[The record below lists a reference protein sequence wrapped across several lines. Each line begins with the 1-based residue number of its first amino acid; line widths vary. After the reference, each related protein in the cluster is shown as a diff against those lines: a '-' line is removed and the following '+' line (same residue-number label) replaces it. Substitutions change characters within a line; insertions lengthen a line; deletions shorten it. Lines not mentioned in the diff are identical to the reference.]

1 MPYATAVTTGFK
13 SIDIILSSVNKRN
26 GLEHLCEQYG
36 IRAEEVLSFGDNIND
51 LEQVPKDVV
60 YNKIVSVIDATYL
73 DQQIAKLPDRLKVD
87 YEMFKSR
94 DIILELMP
102 KGVHKAVGLELL
114 TKHLGLD
121 SSQVMA
127 MGDEAND
134 LSMLEWAGLGVAMAN
149 GIPEAKAIAKA
160 TTICNNDESGVAEA
174 VGKYILSE
182 EN

>member
-1 MPYATAVTTGFK
+1 
-13 SIDIILSSVNKRN
+13 
-26 GLEHLCEQYG
+26 
-36 IRAEEVLSFGDNIND
+36 
-51 LEQVPKDVV
+51 
-60 YNKIVSVIDATYL
+60 IVSVIDATYL

-174 VGKYILSE
+174 IGKYILSE